1 MNIDSNLP
9 SSLSLLKHNICN
21 RLDVTINKLEHEE
34 IVKIQNNLKSSLYQV
49 SRSHCIRD
57 KIMNENVSWSH
68 IVLYVQMKAG
78 IPRVV
83 FKGDTINLL

>member
-9 SSLSLLKHNICN
+9 SSLTLLKHNICN

-34 IVKIQNNLKSSLYQV
+34 IVKIQNSLKSPLYQV
-49 SRSHCIRD
+49 SHCIRD

-83 FKGDTINLL
+83 FKGHTINLL